1 MFGGMGSG
9 GSVEKQPSIDGAN
22 DAITIISQQPST
34 TNNDS
39 SSSSKALFKIELDDV
54 VEKDNIYYLLDY
66 GRTNKK
72 DLYTCSTEFMPGLDK
87 FDSNVQMF
95 TSVYRCEISQTQTLN
110 QVKLNEICEEIL
122 ETLRYQYR
130 YFNIPNYILYQGT
143 IKKVQI
149 PSVSKT
155 MFRKSIAQFEFI
167 RRRLCYANS
176 DWKLSNIRRN
186 RRDKQ
191 QQQQQL
197 VRRK

>member
-1 MFGGMGSG
+1 MEKLRRLLIEEMDRNRTFFQLEPTMGSSNGTKINRSMFGGMGSG

-110 QVKLNEICEEIL
+110 QLKLNEICEEVL

-130 YFNIPNYILYQGT
+130 YLTLI
-143 IKKVQI
+143 
-149 PSVSKT
+149 
-155 MFRKSIAQFEFI
+155 
-167 RRRLCYANS
+167 
-176 DWKLSNIRRN
+176 SN
-186 RRDKQ
+186 
-191 QQQQQL
+191 
-197 VRRK
+197 

>member
-1 MFGGMGSG
+1 MEKLRRLLIEEMDRNRAFFQLEPTVGSSNGTKINRSMFGGMGSG
-9 GSVEKQPSIDGAN
+9 GSVEK
-22 DAITIISQQPST
+22 QPST

-130 YFNIPNYILYQGT
+130 YLTLF
-143 IKKVQI
+143 
-149 PSVSKT
+149 
-155 MFRKSIAQFEFI
+155 
-167 RRRLCYANS
+167 
-176 DWKLSNIRRN
+176 SN
-186 RRDKQ
+186 
-191 QQQQQL
+191 
-197 VRRK
+197 